1 MSVTDSPADAVRTV
15 GLRKA
20 FRVKNKP
27 VAAVDGI
34 DLTVAT
40 GQIFGFLG
48 PNGAGKT
55 TTLRILTTLLPA
67 DAGEAFVAGA
77 DVRRSPQEVRRRIG
91 YVGQLG
97 GADASATGRE
107 NLLLQ
112 GRLYGMTAAQAARRT
127 GELTEAFDLGAFAGR
142 VARSYSGGQRRRLEV
157 ALGIMHRPRVLF
169 LDEPTTGLDPQNRT
183 NLWDQLRL
191 LREGGTT
198 VFLTTHYLDE
208 ADQLSDRLAIIDQG
222 RVIAEGTPAELKQR
236 YSGDTIAITPS
247 LPRQSLPSLEHD
259 LASGPFVRAARTSG
273 DSIRL
278 SVTDT
283 TQAMAAAFALLAGR
297 GLLGEFVGPGHQPEA
312 DRQPRRRGHRGA
324 ASAHAAVRHPA
335 AAVAGSQLAAGPRPP
350 QSDVLRGP
358 GGT

>member
-1 MSVTDSPADAVRTV
+1 MPVTDSPAPAVRV
-15 GLRKA
+15 SGLRKA
-20 FRVKNKP
+20 FRVKDQP
-27 VAAVDGI
+27 VAAVNGI
-34 DLTVAT
+34 DLSVAA

-97 GADASATGRE
+97 GADLAATGRE

-112 GRLYGMTAAQAARRT
+112 ARLYGMTAAQAAGRT
-127 GELTEAFDLGAFAGR
+127 GELIEAFDLGAFAGR
-142 VARSYSGGQRRRLEV
+142 IARSYSGGQRRRLEV

-169 LDEPTTGLDPQNRT
+169 LDEPTTGLDPQNRA

-222 RVIAEGTPAELKQR
+222 RVIAEGTPAELKRR

-247 LPRQSLPSLEHD
+247 LPPSRLPSLEHD
-259 LASGPFVRAARTSG
+259 LAGGPSVRAVSASG

-278 SVTDT
+278 AVTDAT
-283 TQAMAAAFALLAGR
+283 RAMAGVFGLLAERGIEVRSASLAQPSLDDVFLRETGR
-297 GLLGEFVGPGHQPEA
+297 SLRDAGEPVPEREDA
-312 DRQPRRRGHRGA
+312 G
-324 ASAHAAVRHPA
+324 VPA
-335 AAVAGSQLAAGPRPP
+335 
-350 QSDVLRGP
+350 
-358 GGT
+358 

>member
-1 MSVTDSPADAVRTV
+1 MPVTDSPAHAVRV
-15 GLRKA
+15 SGLRKA
-20 FRVKNKP
+20 FRVKDRP
-27 VAAVDGI
+27 VEAVNGI
-34 DLTVAT
+34 DLTVAA

-77 DVRRSPQEVRRRIG
+77 DVRRSPREVRRRIG

-97 GADASATGRE
+97 GADLSATGRE

-112 GRLYGMTAAQAARRT
+112 GRLYGMTAAQAAGRT
-127 GELTEAFDLGAFAGR
+127 GELIEAFDLGAFAGR

-169 LDEPTTGLDPQNRT
+169 LDEPTTGLDPQNRA

-208 ADQLSDRLAIIDQG
+208 ADQLSDRLAIIDRG

-247 LPRQSLPSLEHD
+247 LPPHRLPSLEHD

-278 SVTDT
+278 SVTDI
-283 TQAMAAAFALLAGR
+283 TQAMADAFGLLAGR
-297 GLLGEFVGPGHQPEA
+297 DIEVRSASLAQPSLDDVFLRETGRSLRDAGEPVPAREN
-312 DRQPRRRGHRGA
+312 
-324 ASAHAAVRHPA
+324 AAVPA
-335 AAVAGSQLAAGPRPP
+335 
-350 QSDVLRGP
+350 
-358 GGT
+358 